1 MPDQPQAPSLIQRRM
16 TLSRGLAY
24 PIAAIAVSALNLML
38 QIVPLVESGGTAG
51 WRWIGVVLWAVLLTA
66 SIVMLVRARGAI
78 VAFEREHGRDAGRQ
92 KPVGHPGRRFSPGL
106 GIRRSSTPERC
117 ISLSTYDLR

>member
-1 MPDQPQAPSLIQRRM
+1 MPDQPQTPSLIQRRM

-24 PIAAIAVSALNLML
+24 PIAAIAVSSLNLMF

-51 WRWIGVVLWAVLLTA
+51 WRWIVVVLWAVLLTA

-78 VAFEREHGRDAGRQ
+78 VAFKREHGRDAGRQ
-92 KPVGHPGRRFSPGL
+92 KPVGHP
-106 GIRRSSTPERC
+106 
-117 ISLSTYDLR
+117 

>member
-1 MPDQPQAPSLIQRRM
+1 MPDQPQTPSLIQRM

-24 PIAAIAVSALNLML
+24 PIVAIAVTAFNLMF
-38 QIVPLVESGGTAG
+38 QIVPLVESGGTVG
-51 WRWIGVVLWAVLLTA
+51 WRWIVVVGWVILLTA

-92 KPVGHPGRRFSPGL
+92 KPVGQP
-106 GIRRSSTPERC
+106 
-117 ISLSTYDLR
+117 

>member
-1 MPDQPQAPSLIQRRM
+1 MPDQPKAPSLIQRRM

-24 PIAAIAVSALNLML
+24 PIAAIAVSALNLMF

-92 KPVGHPGRRFSPGL
+92 KPVGHP
-106 GIRRSSTPERC
+106 
-117 ISLSTYDLR
+117 